1 MYHGFMPVI
10 TLRYNYLGRLQPALV
25 AQLDARLTGN
35 QEVMGS
41 TPARFGSILLW
52 RLSQNIFCGHSLLLI
67 QEGQLSFLVKECAQ
81 IPVNH

>member
-1 MYHGFMPVI
+1 MYHRFMPVI

-52 RLSQNIFCGHSLLLI
+52 RLITKYFLW
-67 QEGQLSFLVKECAQ
+67 SFPSADSRRVVVISGERMCT
-81 IPVNH
+81 NTC